1 MKNLA
6 IAVLALFG
14 TATLS
19 AQDLKMT
26 DVPVNLNTNFQK
38 LYPTA
43 TDVEWEMDGL
53 NYKVEFDQGVNEH
66 DIWYNQNGEVIK
78 MKSEISIT
86 DLSAAVSSALKTKY
100 AEYTVD
106 SIDKIQA
113 NGTTTYEI
121 ELEKGLFTEKKV
133 VFDTKGNVVSEMND

>member
-6 IAVLALFG
+6 IAVLALFA

-19 AQDLKMT
+19 AQDLQMN
-26 DVPVNLNTNFQK
+26 DVPVNLNNNFQK

-43 TDVEWEMDGL
+43 TDVEWELDGL

-66 DIWYNQNGEVIK
+66 EIWYNKNGDVVKIE
-78 MKSEISIT
+78 SEIST
-86 DLSAAVSSALKTKY
+86 ADLPAAVSSALKTKY

-106 SIDKIQA
+106 SIDKIEA
-113 NGTTTYEI
+113 GGNTTYEI
-121 ELEKGLFTEKKV
+121 EIEKGLLTEKKI
-133 VFDTKGNVVSEMND
+133 VFDVKGNVLSEKND